1 MFTEAEVQQIWELL
15 KLDVSELAPYSY
27 LRQRLARLEAFD
39 AQHGTAVVAQVK
51 SILATLNTLATQ
63 YPPTEASNIVKEEV
77 KDEYA
82 VEYGDGGKM
91 AAIEQYRK
99 TLVGRLLQLIDPE
112 VSLTG
117 QFGYGRLYPS

>member
-15 KLDVSELAPYSY
+15 KLDISELAPYSY
-27 LRQRLARLEAFD
+27 FRQRLARLESFD
-39 AQHGTAVVAQVK
+39 AQYSTSVVTQVK
-51 SILATLNTLATQ
+51 SILATLSTLDTQ
-63 YPPTEASNIVKEEV
+63 YPPTEASNIVKEEI

-91 AAIEQYRK
+91 AGVEQYRK
-99 TLVGRLLQLIDPE
+99 TLIGRLLQLIDPE
-112 VSLTG
+112 LALSG